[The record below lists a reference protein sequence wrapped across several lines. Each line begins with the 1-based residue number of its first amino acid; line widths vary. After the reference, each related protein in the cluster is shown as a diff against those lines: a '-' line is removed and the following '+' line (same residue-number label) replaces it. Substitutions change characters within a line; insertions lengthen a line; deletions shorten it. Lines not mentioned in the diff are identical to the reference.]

1 MKTAKKQDFKRLP
14 FDCCGLSLRPT
25 VNPYITREGHLF
37 DFVNIFPYIKK
48 FGINPVTGG
57 KLEAKDLIKVRFHK
71 DTDGKYHC
79 PVLFEPFHDN
89 SHIVVIAVS
98 GNVYCMRAIKELC
111 INNKN
116 MKDLKTEKS
125 FVKEDIIELQ
135 NPACLE
141 KFNFTM
147 FDYLKKGIDV
157 KNIIKGEAYDDG
169 WMNGSKTTT
178 SSLNCTTNEVGA
190 TLKELNDNWQGDGL
204 IKKLAVDYDG
214 MQMKPAMGGDHKAG
228 YSTGMVSTSF
238 TSTRMSRHVEN
249 RTAIRDDAELR
260 NQWVKKKGYCQV
272 ITSLG
277 PLNFELHCDMIPLAC
292 ENFIKHSISGYYDNT
307 KFHRLVPDFMVQGGD
322 PTGTGKGG
330 ESIFPEGKDKTT
342 CFKDEYRQSLKFNQR
357 GMLAMANNGRHTNKS
372 QFFITFSPQEHLD
385 RMHTIFGKLVGGQ
398 EVLNAIENEKR
409 DSGDR
414 PVNDIV
420 IFRINVMVN
429 PFEQADEK
437 IAQLKA
443 DEKIKYDKEIQE
455 KQRLDVKRKERMEAI
470 TRATEQGIELE
481 ELLQNEKDEAIA
493 NKPKGVGRYLGA
505 AVSKLKEQA
514 DPVKQKIKATKS
526 NSKTPMI
533 GGAAL
538 AKKRIQISGKPKV
551 SAETAKKM
559 AANRKKTGKTSFSD
573 FSGW

>member
-1 MKTAKKQDFKRLP
+1 MKMDSRNNTKPPGVEKVYVKDLKPQMNNFNIKVIVLKRVIQFENLPDTWPLSILKTLLQNPSKLFSKTKCCFSGVIPSLEKYTKNQFFVLTFFRFDFTTMGNYKKRHSSDKLYITQSQWREWGGGLKQAKKQDFKRLP

-48 FGINPVTGG
+48 FGTNPVTGG
-57 KLEAKDLIKVRFHK
+57 KLETKDLIKVRFHK
-71 DTDGKYHC
+71 DTDDKYHC

-111 INNKN
+111 IQNKN

-178 SSLNCTTNEVGA
+178 SSLNCTANEVGA
-190 TLKELNDNWQGDGL
+190 TLKELHDNYKGDEI

-214 MQMKPAMGGDHKAG
+214 MQMKPAMGGDHKAS

-249 RTAIRDDAELR
+249 RTAIRDDQELR

-292 ENFIKHSISGYYDNT
+292 ENFIKHSKSGYYDNT
-307 KFHRLVPDFMVQGGD
+307 TFHRLVPDFMVQGGD

-330 ESIFPEGKDKTT
+330 ESIYGVGKEKGKE
-342 CFKDEYRQSLKFNQR
+342 FKDEFRQSLKFNQR

-372 QFFITFSPQEHLD
+372 QFFITFSPQDHLD

-409 DSGDR
+409 DSKDR
-414 PVNDIV
+414 PVNDII
-420 IFRINVMVN
+420 IFKINIMVN

-443 DEKIKYDKEIQE
+443 DEKIKY
-455 KQRLDVKRKERMEAI
+455 R
-470 TRATEQGIELE
+470 
-481 ELLQNEKDEAIA
+481 
-493 NKPKGVGRYLGA
+493 
-505 AVSKLKEQA
+505 
-514 DPVKQKIKATKS
+514 
-526 NSKTPMI
+526 
-533 GGAAL
+533 
-538 AKKRIQISGKPKV
+538 
-551 SAETAKKM
+551 
-559 AANRKKTGKTSFSD
+559 
-573 FSGW
+573 